1 MKPDLYQRVA
11 LRRDVTEHSLRRG
24 DVAVLVD
31 HVPHPAG
38 GEPGVVL
45 EVFNAIG
52 ESLSVVAVKESD
64 IEPLRR
70 RGADSPLPRR
80 RRVGVSPEKKSH
92 KSSMTRPEAW
102 RGGSN
107 SPPAFSRYD
116 RRAGSIS
123 DFTRRRSGSTWGRSR
138 G

>member
-11 LRRDVTEHSLRRG
+11 LRRDVTDHCLKSG

-31 HVPHPAG
+31 RVPHPTG

-64 IEPLRR
+64 IEPLR
-70 RGADSPLPRR
+70 ADEVLT
-80 RRVGVSPEKKSH
+80 V
-92 KSSMTRPEAW
+92 
-102 RGGSN
+102 
-107 SPPAFSRYD
+107 
-116 RRAGSIS
+116 
-123 DFTRRRSGSTWGRSR
+123 RSLAAMG
-138 G
+138 